1 MERGTSVSGANI
13 VFISKHSLK
22 DAISRDS
29 RVSAIYVLLAIFPD
43 SKKCFGKKEN
53 NEHQSSCKY
62 PMSPATLMK
71 DWELVKKGE
80 AHFKLQ

>member
-29 RVSAIYVLLAIFPD
+29 MVSAIYVLLAIFPD

-62 PMSPATLMK
+62 PMACHRRL
-71 DWELVKKGE
+71 
-80 AHFKLQ
+80 

>member
-29 RVSAIYVLLAIFPD
+29 MVSAIYVLLAIFPD
-43 SKKCFGKKEN
+43 SKKCFGKKEK
-53 NEHQSSCKY
+53 NERHILC
-62 PMSPATLMK
+62 
-71 DWELVKKGE
+71 
-80 AHFKLQ
+80 

>member
-29 RVSAIYVLLAIFPD
+29 MVSVIYVLLAIFPD

-62 PMSPATLMK
+62 PMVCHQRL
-71 DWELVKKGE
+71 
-80 AHFKLQ
+80 